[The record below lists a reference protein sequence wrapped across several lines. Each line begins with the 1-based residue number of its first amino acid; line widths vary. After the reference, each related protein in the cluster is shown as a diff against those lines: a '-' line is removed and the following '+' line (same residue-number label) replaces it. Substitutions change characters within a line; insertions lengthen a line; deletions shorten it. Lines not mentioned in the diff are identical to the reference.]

1 VGDRLRWT
9 KHDRENNI
17 QNGQRF
23 TIHEIDAVENA
34 EIIDEQGNIRQVN
47 LSGQQHLDYAWVS
60 TVPRKT
66 PAITFP
72 YFIRAN
78 RHDRNVGEHLGNR
91 IAASLTAYAP
101 GNQQPDPRE
110 LEITTTINHLSRS
123 TNAPKLANSTVAI
136 RPRVH
141 TERLGRAVGEIGTVV
156 KQLEHRDAK
165 QYQLTTAN
173 LHILGELESTIE
185 SQQRELQQAR
195 RHSVLGAIDNP
206 HQPQPNRPVKKTTQN
221 HQHPPTPTA
230 ISPKSSAPKES

>member
-1 VGDRLRWT
+1 MSESILETALLQALQPMR
-9 KHDRENNI
+9 
-17 QNGQRF
+17 Q
-23 TIHEIDAVENA
+23 EIN
-34 EIIDEQGNIRQVN
+34 
-47 LSGQQHLDYAWVS
+47 
-60 TVPRKT
+60 
-66 PAITFP
+66 
-72 YFIRAN
+72 
-78 RHDRNVGEHLGNR
+78 
-91 IAASLTAYAP
+91 SLTQE
-101 GNQQPDPRE
+101 NLKLQQQLTIC
-110 LEITTTINHLSRS
+110 LEAQMRQNLRIVLWQLDQES
-123 TNAPKLANSTVAI
+123 TQRDTA
-136 RPRVH
+136 
-141 TERLGRAVGEIGTVV
+141 RLGRAVGEIGTVV